1 MSELKLRPPKAK
13 RSIGVGQGEK
23 AGVGVV
29 FVGDGF
35 ETKIGELRGDFL
47 GAFGGLCFDD
57 DIARAPGGDSDAM
70 RAAEVA
76 SLVEPRGFLFVT
88 AENSHER
95 SLRPKMFVY
104 GTVSPDGYHWTEGQ
118 VEEEM
123 TENPKQRRYRSIV
136 GDGQDVGFIE
146 IRERPKEEEGL
157 RR

>member
-57 DIARAPGGDSDAM
+57 DIARSPGGDSDAM

-76 SLVEPRGFLFVT
+76 SLVEPGGLFFVAT
-88 AENSHER
+88 ENGHER
-95 SLRPKMFVY
+95 SLRERMCVFARL
-104 GTVSPDGYHWTEGQ
+104 SLDGYRWTEGQ
-118 VEEEM
+118 V
-123 TENPKQRRYRSIV
+123 RSAS
-136 GDGQDVGFIE
+136 
-146 IRERPKEEEGL
+146 K
-157 RR
+157 